1 MHYKSQL
8 EVRPSKIGKGLFCK
22 VDIPA
27 NTTIFEIEGNLLD
40 LYKDDVID
48 YDIQIS
54 MNYFIRS
61 ATGNYI
67 NHSCDPNVSLYA
79 VGKRAFFNS
88 IYLIKAG
95 TELVYDYSTSST
107 EPLEDWK
114 MNCLCGSP
122 KCRKV
127 ISGYQYLSDELK
139 ADYEKRNITALFI
152 KMNIFQEEKI

>member
-1 MHYKSQL
+1 MYYKSQL
-8 EVRPSKIGKGLFCK
+8 EIKPTKIGKGLFCK

-27 NTTIFEIEGNLLD
+27 KVPIFEIEGNILD
-40 LYKDDVID
+40 HNTEEIRN

-54 MNYFIRS
+54 MDNFIRS
-61 ATGNYI
+61 ATGDFI
-67 NHSCDPNVSLYA
+67 NHSCDPNVSLYV

-95 TELVYDYSTSST
+95 TELLYDYSTSST
-107 EPLEDWK
+107 DTLETWN
-114 MNCLCGSP
+114 MNCLCSSA

-127 ISGYQYLSDELK
+127 ISGYQYLPDELK